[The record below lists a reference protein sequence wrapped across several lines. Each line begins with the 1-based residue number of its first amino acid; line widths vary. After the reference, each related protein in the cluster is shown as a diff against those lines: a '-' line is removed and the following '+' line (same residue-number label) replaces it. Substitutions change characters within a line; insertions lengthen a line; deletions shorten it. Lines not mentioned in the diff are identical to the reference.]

1 MNRLLWAGHDL
12 VRDRLWLGA
21 GLLRRWRQPRPATG
35 RRVMHVTAS
44 FDVGGTQMQIK
55 HLCTAAGTRY
65 QHLATELFPEHN
77 YLYRAG
83 ETIDTSRYERG
94 GMLARRAGRMIGSLS
109 PRGSHLVQIR
119 KLAVDFESA
128 QPDVV
133 VGWGHEICILTFAA
147 AAFARV
153 PKVIFNIRTLNP
165 SFGWTGAQNAA
176 LLQAAHRRTAPVASQ
191 VVVNST
197 VLQRDYAEWAGIDPA
212 SIAVCANGI
221 QVREADAAEIARQRA
236 TVRSSCGIA
245 SDAIVVCNVG
255 RFSPEKGQRSM
266 IEAAQISLQNKL
278 PLVWLLA
285 GDGVLLDEMKRYAA
299 DSGVSN
305 IVFAGRVSDVNS
317 LLAASDI
324 FVMPSDYEGMPNAMM
339 EAMAAGLPCVST
351 RLSGARDVARE
362 GIEADYYD
370 ARDARALADR
380 VFALATDPQ
389 RATAMGRAAATRIR
403 EFDVPRLVGTFE
415 SIVDRVQ

>member
-1 MNRLLWAGHDL
+1 MNRLLWTGHDL
-12 VRDRLWLGA
+12 LRDRLWLGA
-21 GLLRRWRQPRPATG
+21 GSLRRWRQPRAATG

-55 HLCTAAGTRY
+55 HLCTATGTTY

-83 ETIDTSRYERG
+83 ETIDASRYERG
-94 GMLARRAGRMIGSLS
+94 GLLARRAGRMIGSIS
-109 PRGSHLVQIR
+109 QRGSHLVQIR
-119 KLAVDFESA
+119 KLAVDFEAA

-133 VGWGHEICILTFAA
+133 VGWGHEICILALAA

-165 SFGWTGAQNAA
+165 SFGWTDTQHAA
-176 LLQAAHRRTAPVASQ
+176 LLQAAHRRAAPVASQ
-191 VVVNST
+191 VIVNST
-197 VLQRDYAEWAGIDPA
+197 VLQRDYAEWAAIEQA
-212 SIAVCANGI
+212 AIAVCSNGI
-221 QVREADAAEIARQRA
+221 KVGEADAAEVGRQRA
-236 TVRSSCGIA
+236 TVRSNFGIA
-245 SDAIVVCNVG
+245 PDAIVVCNVG

-266 IEAAQISLQNKL
+266 IDAARMSLQNKL
-278 PLVWLLA
+278 PLIWLLA
-285 GDGVLLDEMKRYAA
+285 GDGVWLDEIKRYAA
-299 DSGVSN
+299 DSGVTN
-305 IVFAGRVSDVNS
+305 VVFAGRVSDVDS

-370 ARDARALADR
+370 ARDARGLADR
-380 VFALATDPQ
+380 VFSLVTDPE
-389 RATAMGRAAATRIR
+389 RARALGAAAATRIR
-403 EFDVPRLVGTFE
+403 EFSVPRMVQTFE
-415 SIVDRVQ
+415 SILDRTQ